1 MELFAEELDVSEVEL
16 EVLLDSLN
24 VVANVSSGK
33 TFYSAEPV
41 YYTTTSGVEA
51 INIGKKLTV
60 DDIERLTGEKTR
72 GNFRRDGKKWN
83 APLEVISISP
93 EKRDTF
99 ERFKMDVE
107 VNKRISRSVQKERR
121 GALLSLGS
129 LDRRMRTL
137 FQSFNLL
144 ETKVAR
150 EFGEN
155 QKRLSEILK
164 EYNGKIKEYLDVLKD
179 DPLVLAYAEHNP
191 RELPHALDVLNVST
205 AIYLMGSRNLETSQ
219 DEIDKE
225 VRYLST
231 AAIVHDCADS
241 FLKKSGLKREQFKKV
256 FGVRDFII
264 PGRMFTSGDE
274 ESEER
279 VCIDGMTFDSLE
291 TIQHHHTRRD
301 GRLVIFPAVN
311 GGDEKN
317 VAYVSRDALRISAS
331 RGRDAEVQSILL
343 AKATTYQQEL
353 VRGVVDEISEIKR
366 DLFQPLYLAERWVS
380 SKTRLEA
387 SVTANKLMKGR
398 GLVAKGEYVDALLEI
413 IDKNYE

>member
-331 RGRDAEVQSILL
+331 RGRDAKVQSILL

>member
-191 RELPHALDVLNVST
+191 QELPHALDVLNVST